1 MKLSSHLT
9 DTSGYMLSK
18 LGQAVTEQFA
28 QRLRPIGIRPK
39 HCGLL
44 AAIRNMPMTS
54 QLALGQA
61 LNLVPSAIVTMIDD
75 LEALGAIKRVADE
88 TDRRRYAIELTE
100 KGAAM
105 LQQATAIAQQV
116 DDAILDPLG
125 KGERDALRQLLKKLS
140 TRSSQHD

>member
-1 MKLSSHLT
+1 MKPSSHLT

-18 LGQAVTEQFA
+18 LGQAVSEEFA
-28 QRLRPIGIRPK
+28 GRLRSIGLRPK

-44 AAIRNMPMTS
+44 AAVRHLPMAS

-75 LEALGAIKRVADE
+75 LEALGAINRVEDE

-100 KGAAM
+100 KGAAL

-116 DDAILDPLG
+116 DDAILDPLR
-125 KGERDALRQLLKKLS
+125 KNERETLRQLLKKLS
-140 TRSSQHD
+140 PRPS

>member
-1 MKLSSHLT
+1 MKPSSHLT

-18 LGQAVTEQFA
+18 LGQATIEQFA
-28 QRLRPIGIRPK
+28 QRLRPLGIRPK

-44 AAIRNMPMTS
+44 AAIRHMPMTS

-61 LNLVPSAIVTMIDD
+61 LNVVPSAIVTMIDD
-75 LEALGAIKRVADE
+75 LEALGAINRVADE

-116 DDAILDPLG
+116 DESILAPLG
-125 KGERDALRQLLKKLS
+125 KSERDTLRQLLKKLS
-140 TRSSQHD
+140 TGLSQA

>member
-1 MKLSSHLT
+1 MKPSSHLT

-28 QRLRPIGIRPK
+28 QRLRSIGIRPK

-44 AAIRNMPMTS
+44 AAIRSMPMTS

-75 LEALGAIKRVADE
+75 LEALGAINRIADE

-116 DDAILDPLG
+116 DDAILDSLG
-125 KGERDALRQLLKKLS
+125 KTERDTLHQLLRKLA
-140 TRSSQHD
+140 TRSLQQG

>member
-1 MKLSSHLT
+1 MKPSSHLT

-28 QRLRPIGIRPK
+28 QRLRSIGIRPK

-44 AAIRNMPMTS
+44 AAIRSMPMTS

-75 LEALGAIKRVADE
+75 LEALGAINRIADE

-100 KGAAM
+100 KGATM
-105 LQQATAIAQQV
+105 LQQATALAQQV
-116 DDAILDPLG
+116 DDAILDSLG
-125 KGERDALRQLLKKLS
+125 KNERDVLHQLLKKLA
-140 TRSSQHD
+140 TRSSQQS